1 MTLKLPPLLFKS
13 VNIRAVNVPHSP
25 FNHQTFSQ
33 QVIITM
39 ERTRVPLRDIT
50 HMLRRVTIEE
60 SQQTPA
66 GQHTATPPPPQPP
79 PPSQQ
84 DPYKLMDSIEWVDW
98 LIARHRPEFN
108 QFNCRC

>member
-60 SQQTPA
+60 SQ
-66 GQHTATPPPPQPP
+66 HTATPPPPPPPPP

-84 DPYKLMDSIEWVDW
+84 DPYKLMESIEWLDW
-98 LIARHRPEFN
+98 LIARHRAEFN

>member
-1 MTLKLPPLLFKS
+1 MTLNLPPLLFKS

-25 FNHQTFSQ
+25 FHHQTFSQ
-33 QVIITM
+33 QIIKTM

-50 HMLRRVTIEE
+50 HMLRRATIEE

-66 GQHTATPPPPQPP
+66 GQHTATPPPP
-79 PPSQQ
+79 PSQQ
-84 DPYKLMDSIEWVDW
+84 DPYKLIETIEWLDW
-98 LIARHRPEFN
+98 LVARHRAEFN

>member
-1 MTLKLPPLLFKS
+1 MTLNLPPLLFKS
-13 VNIRAVNVPHSP
+13 VNIRAVNMPHSP

-50 HMLRRVTIEE
+50 HMLRMVMIEE

-66 GQHTATPPPPQPP
+66 RQHTTTPPPPPPP

-84 DPYKLMDSIEWVDW
+84 DPYKLMETIEWLDW
-98 LIARHRPEFN
+98 LIARHRAEFN